1 MLALMKRGLPLKY
14 AGTALSM
21 ILWSWI
27 NLKLDSGSFCESWE
41 HLPGLG
47 SGTCNI
53 NIIMLNIVSLEYNLF
68 HLHISDW
75 QPIRVGS
82 LLFLKWTL
90 KSVQNI
96 TDLEGTDCISSNGIF
111 WSCKHPIN
119 NLGFLPIFVT
129 SLNDW
134 AHWFWKYIL
143 NVKTTSSFL
152 VKSYVSD
159 WSRKDNLQVWN
170 SSILTL
176 DMLSIWK
183 IQINPNFFHHHLYL
197 FLNLF
202 GPPLSFLQTLATLE

>member
-47 SGTCNI
+47 SGTCNFTT
-53 NIIMLNIVSLEYNLF
+53 LNILSSEHNFCY
-68 HLHISDW
+68 LHISNW

-82 LLFLKWTL
+82 LLFFKWTL

-96 TDLEGTDCISSNGIF
+96 TDLEGTNCISSNGIF
-111 WSCKHPIN
+111 RCCKQPVH
-119 NLGFLPIFVT
+119 NLCFFPIFVT
-129 SLNDW
+129 SLNDG
-134 AHWFWKYIL
+134 AHWFYKYIFL
-143 NVKTTSSFL
+143 SITSLFS

-159 WSRKDNLQVWN
+159 
-170 SSILTL
+170 
-176 DMLSIWK
+176 
-183 IQINPNFFHHHLYL
+183 
-197 FLNLF
+197 
-202 GPPLSFLQTLATLE
+202 

>member
-14 AGTALSM
+14 AGTASSM

-41 HLPGLG
+41 HLPGRG
-47 SGTCNI
+47 SGTCI
-53 NIIMLNIVSLEYNLF
+53 FILLNLVWIVYLEYNLF

-82 LLFLKWTL
+82 LLFFKWPL
-90 KSVQNI
+90 KSVQDI
-96 TDLEGTDCISSNGIF
+96 TDLEGTNCISSNGIF
-111 WSCKHPIN
+111 RCCKQPIN
-119 NLGFLPIFVT
+119 NLCFLPIFVA

-134 AHWFWKYIL
+134 AHWFWKNYIL
-143 NVKTTSSFL
+143 IIISPFSIFN
-152 VKSYVSD
+152 SYVSD

-176 DMLSIWK
+176 DMLS
-183 IQINPNFFHHHLYL
+183 
-197 FLNLF
+197 
-202 GPPLSFLQTLATLE
+202 T